1 MLTVVTTV
9 RCDISNVELPCGSLV
24 ALTVDVVMR
33 VVVDCEHA
41 RSASVREKPVL
52 AVGRSGNRS
61 NRTTGKRVCTG
72 TMGARLAG

>member
-9 RCDISNVELPCGSLV
+9 RWDISKVELPCGSLV
-24 ALTVDVVMR
+24 ARTVDVVML

-52 AVGRSGNRS
+52 AVGRSGKRS
-61 NRTTGKRVCTG
+61 NSTTGKRGCIG
-72 TMGARLAG
+72 TMARFAG